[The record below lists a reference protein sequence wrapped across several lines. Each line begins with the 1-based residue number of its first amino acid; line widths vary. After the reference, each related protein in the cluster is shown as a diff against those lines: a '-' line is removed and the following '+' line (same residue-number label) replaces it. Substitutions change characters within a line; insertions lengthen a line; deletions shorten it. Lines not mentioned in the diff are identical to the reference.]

1 MKKLLPQNYPDF
13 FQKYINQVNEE
24 DLKPAFKNQKP
35 AAELFFKSISNEFS
49 NRRYAEGKWTV
60 KEVLQHIIDAERVF
74 AYRALC
80 IARKEAN
87 VLPPFDENNYA
98 ENSNASG
105 RNWQDLID
113 EFVIVRRSTEYL
125 FESFTD
131 EALNSVG
138 KVSNYTIGVSALG
151 FVAMGH
157 VNHHIRIIK
166 ERYIGG

>member
-1 MKKLLPQNYPDF
+1 MKKPLPQNYPDF
-13 FQKYINQVNEE
+13 FQKYINQVKEE
-24 DLKPAFKNQKP
+24 NLKPAFKNQMP

-49 NRRYAEGKWTV
+49 NRRYAEGKWTI

-80 IARKEAN
+80 IARKEPN

-98 ENSNASG
+98 INSNAES

-125 FESFTD
+125 FDSLSD

-138 KVSNYTIGVSALG
+138 KVSNYTISVSSIG
-151 FVAMGH
+151 FVTVGH
-157 VNHHIRIIK
+157 VNHHIRIIQ
-166 ERYIGG
+166 ERYFGV

>member
-1 MKKLLPQNYPDF
+1 MKKPLPANYPDF
-13 FQKYINQVNEE
+13 FQKYINQVKEE
-24 DLKPAFKNQKP
+24 DLKLAFKNQMP
-35 AAELFFKSISNEFS
+35 VAELFFKSISEELS
-49 NRRYAEGKWTV
+49 HRKYAEGKWII

-74 AYRALC
+74 TYRALC

-87 VLPPFDENNYA
+87 VLPSFDENNYA
-98 ENSNASG
+98 GNSNAGS

-125 FESFTD
+125 FDSFSD

-151 FVAMGH
+151 FVAIGH
-157 VNHHIRIIK
+157 VNHHIRIIQ
-166 ERYIGG
+166 ERYIGV